1 MSDPNSVV
9 KSIYRVCFGRS
20 GAAIWL
26 GHLDMMRTFERS
38 LSRARLPVSYSRGFN
53 PRPELVFAL
62 PAGVGIETIN
72 DYLDISLTAPED
84 ESQLVDRLNQSLPA
98 DIRVRDGWQLKTK
111 TKNMMGLVKEADY
124 LLEFP
129 GAADLAARLMSAGA
143 LEVERTAKGKTRAID
158 LRPLLI
164 EAKPGEQA
172 DQLRVRCYAGSAR
185 NLRMD
190 SLCDA
195 LHLYFDVPRA
205 IVDDARLVREELYIQ
220 HGDKIEPPSRQS

>member
-1 MSDPNSVV
+1 MSDPDSVV
-9 KSIYRVCFGRS
+9 KSVFRICFGRS

-38 LSRARLPVSYSRGFN
+38 LSRSGLPVSYSQGFN

-72 DYLDISLTAPED
+72 DYLDISLTSTED
-84 ESQLVDRLNQSLPA
+84 ELEVVDRLNQSLPN
-98 DIRVRDGWQLKTK
+98 DIRARDGWLLKTK

-124 LLEFP
+124 LLEFA
-129 GAADLAARLMSAGA
+129 GAADLATGLMDAGV
-143 LEVERTAKGKTRAID
+143 LEVERTAKGKTRTID

-164 EAKPGEQA
+164 QAKPGERA
-172 DQLRVRCYAGSAR
+172 DQLRIRCQAGSAR

-195 LHLYFDVPRA
+195 IHLYFDVPRA